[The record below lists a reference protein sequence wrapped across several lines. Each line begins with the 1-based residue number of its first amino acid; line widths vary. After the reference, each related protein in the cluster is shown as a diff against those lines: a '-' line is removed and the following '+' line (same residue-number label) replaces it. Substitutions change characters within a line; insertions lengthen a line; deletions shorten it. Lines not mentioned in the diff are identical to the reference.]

1 MNYDVKT
8 WNQMP
13 LYQCRLCPY
22 DTLNESEMTA
32 HQVNVHEPPA
42 KPQVVQMQ
50 VLDRFGNVV
59 EGEVVDVVIPAEVI
73 LEEPKSGTKKATEGT
88 TDAEDHTD

>member
-22 DTLNESEMTA
+22 DTLVESEMLT
-32 HQVNVHEPPA
+32 HQAMVHEPPA
-42 KPQVVQMQ
+42 PVQVVQMQ

-59 EGEVVDVVIPAEVI
+59 EGEVVDVVIPADAVPAEA
-73 LEEPKSGTKKATEGT
+73 KRGTKKPREGT
-88 TDAEDHTD
+88 DGENLTD

>member
-22 DTLNESEMTA
+22 DTLVESEMLT
-32 HQVNVHEPPA
+32 HQAMVHEPPA
-42 KPQVVQMQ
+42 QVKVVQLQ
-50 VLDRFGNVV
+50 RFDRFGNVV
-59 EGEVVDVVIPAEVI
+59 EGEVVDVVIPADVI
-73 LEEPKSGTKKATEGT
+73 SAEAKRGTKKQKGE
-88 TDAEDHTD
+88 TDAENHTD

>member
-1 MNYDVKT
+1 MTYDVKK

-22 DTLNESEMTA
+22 DTLDESEMTA
-32 HQVNVHEPPA
+32 HQVSVHQPPLV

-50 VLDRFGNVV
+50 GLDRFGNVV
-59 EGEVVDVVIPAEVI
+59 EGEIVDVVIPV
-73 LEEPKSGTKKATEGT
+73 EPRRGTKKAKEGT
-88 TDAEDHTD
+88 DGENHTD

>member
-1 MNYDVKT
+1 MNYDVKS

-22 DTLNESEMTA
+22 DTLDESEMMD
-32 HQVNVHEPPA
+32 HQLKAHEPPA
-42 KPQVVQMQ
+42 PTKVVQVQ

-59 EGEVVDVVIPAEVI
+59 EGENVDVVVPADVI
-73 LEEPKSGTKKATEGT
+73 AAEAKRGTKKPKGE
-88 TDAEDHTD
+88 TDAENHTD